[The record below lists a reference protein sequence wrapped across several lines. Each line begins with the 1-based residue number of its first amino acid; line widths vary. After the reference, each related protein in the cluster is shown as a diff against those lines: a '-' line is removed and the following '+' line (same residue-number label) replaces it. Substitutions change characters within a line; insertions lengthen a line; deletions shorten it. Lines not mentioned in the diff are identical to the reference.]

1 MHCQTFGLSKVCAQ
15 VSTKTPKL
23 VQFCLYQKISESK
36 VTLKLKIKVTFF
48 SAFLSRH
55 SGAVM
60 SAVPDMS
67 GFVFHL
73 WYFFQSTLDLRQP
86 HSVLAACI
94 YLSKAFNRVD
104 HTLVIQDLY
113 DMHTPPWLL
122 RIVISYLS
130 NRSMYLT
137 YNGAKSSRKCYQEV
151 DRRGRIW
158 AD

>member
-1 MHCQTFGLSKVCAQ
+1 MFSPHLDNVLPANRQNRFRAGFNLKEIHKQKLKGVLHPSIVRASSVSSVQAILMWAGNCYLTMHCQTFGLSKVCAQ

-73 WYFFQSTLDLRQP
+73 WYF
-86 HSVLAACI
+86 
-94 YLSKAFNRVD
+94 
-104 HTLVIQDLY
+104 LY
-113 DMHTPPWLL
+113 
-122 RIVISYLS
+122 IIS
-130 NRSMYLT
+130 
-137 YNGAKSSRKCYQEV
+137 AV
-151 DRRGRIW
+151 
-158 AD
+158 